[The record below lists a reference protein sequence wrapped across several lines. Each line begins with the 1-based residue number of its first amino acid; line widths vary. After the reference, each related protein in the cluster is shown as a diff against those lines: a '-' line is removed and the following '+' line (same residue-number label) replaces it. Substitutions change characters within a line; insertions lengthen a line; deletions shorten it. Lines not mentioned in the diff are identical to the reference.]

1 VHLRIGE
8 EDQAVVTGDRDR
20 IKQALLNLG
29 VNAIQHTPP
38 GGHVTL
44 SLTVRDGYAALSV
57 ADTGYGIAPQDLP
70 HIFDRFYRADPSR
83 SRNGGGAGL
92 GLSIVR
98 SVVEAHSGQVL
109 VTSEPGR
116 GSVFTMLLPL
126 AVQPDRTP
134 PIEIN
139 PAPETA
145 PQTVDAA

>member
-1 VHLRIGE
+1 V
-8 EDQAVVTGDRDR
+8 
-20 IKQALLNLG
+20 
-29 VNAIQHTPP
+29 
-38 GGHVTL
+38 
-44 SLTVRDGYAALSV
+44 LSV

-70 HIFDRFYRADPSR
+70 HIFDRFYRADRSR

-134 PIEIN
+134 PLEIN